1 MYSPHSHNNY
11 SQQVSPFV
19 IRLYDLLNDQ
29 QSNGVIQFDK
39 TKKSLVILKEDV
51 LKEILLPRYFPNSK
65 MESFVRQLNGYDF
78 HKKVVDGV
86 TSFQHDTFDPSN
98 ENSLQEVKRKKP
110 KNKRVVKEKK
120 PGLIKTHPK
129 QQIESIY
136 EIPCEIQQEGIE
148 NNNNEID
155 SFKTKILSCLAP
167 SNNKIEDNE
176 SDSSSELTNTVKGL
190 VQEIKSLQTSFD
202 QLKDSQTSINKEVG
216 LISKTV
222 IPLVTNYSIYDNSY
236 PAFPNTDMCENSNQQ
251 RNEKEMNT
259 KHTNKM
265 EEEKDNDEEVRMM
278 NSMDKLISRITNRVV
293 IGTAEEVVQ
302 EENKENMPT
311 NVKENVSESKY

>member
-120 PGLIKTHPK
+120 PRHIKTHPK

-176 SDSSSELTNTVKGL
+176 SDSSSELTNTVKKL
-190 VQEIKSLQTSFD
+190 DLFQR
-202 QLKDSQTSINKEVG
+202 QLF
-216 LISKTV
+216 L
-222 IPLVTNYSIYDNSY
+222 LVTNYSIYDNSY

-311 NVKENVSESKY
+311 NIKENVSESKY